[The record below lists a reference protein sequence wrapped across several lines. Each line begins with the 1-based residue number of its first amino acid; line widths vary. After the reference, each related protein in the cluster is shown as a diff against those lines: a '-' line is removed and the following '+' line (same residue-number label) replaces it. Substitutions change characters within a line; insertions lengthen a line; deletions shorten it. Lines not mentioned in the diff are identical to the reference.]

1 MTDGSGATMSGAL
14 VLEERDG
21 SGSGAGAGL
30 EQASPP
36 EAGRPRCGGCALWTR
51 QQTWLCVVPLLIGL
65 VGLALSLMLLQWI
78 VVGSVPDYV
87 PTDLVD
93 AKGIGQDPIFL
104 SKPSAFPKG
113 PATTTGGAAA
123 TPAPVGP
130 ASTAIA
136 ATATAR
142 PRPGARPGPA
152 AGSQAPHLH
161 NRVGTRVT
169 AAIPPPGTTTTR
181 APRVVT
187 PRSTVRRPGGRNGV
201 FSSTSR
207 AALPS
212 SAPSPSSH
220 PVLHNSG
227 QTQNHERPKGPPAT
241 PARPHT
247 HTKTLVPTSPPLRS
261 EHFKPCRDK
270 DLAYCLN
277 EGECFIIE
285 TLTGSHKHCRCKEG
299 YQGVRC
305 DQFLPKTDSIL
316 SDPTDNLGIE
326 FMESKEMYKRQV
338 LSISCITAGIS
349 LLGTFCIALYC
360 RNKRRSEKLQA
371 HLKECRSLKCYSSSG
386 LLPKSSLRPQ
396 CGLHLQSYGKGNGSS
411 TPHGVAIRKVGILQ
425 SCAVPAARPRAS
437 PPGKHH
443 SPSQRA
449 RLTRPHRT
457 PPTPR
462 GRLNPIGVCR
472 DSGPIYQHL
481 QEAQSSDRE
490 AEPLQECP
498 ILKADGGGAQDTSL
512 NMQAPASAVGGHTE
526 GPAPSSSFRTC
537 SIPIIPSVQGHCGV
551 SCEPMANLDA
561 GGRCSLPQGQVGGHP
576 RRLSTVHP
584 AVTSGGQQGS
594 PFALEAKQ
602 RLRALPHNYRKA
614 DDCGAK
620 KMDRFP
626 SATGT
631 ETSALAQNGP
641 TLVHPREPITDSVW
655 VSQ

>member
-21 SGSGAGAGL
+21 SGSGAGVGL

-113 PATTTGGAAA
+113 PATTTG
-123 TPAPVGP
+123 
-130 ASTAIA
+130 
-136 ATATAR
+136 AR

-169 AAIPPPGTTTTR
+169 AAILPPGTTTTR
-181 APRVVT
+181 SPRVVT

-201 FSSTSR
+201 SSSTSR

-247 HTKTLVPTSPPLRS
+247 HTKTCKSSYWTLMTYPLPLAVVPTSPPLRS

-285 TLTGSHKHCRCKEG
+285 TLTGSHKHCRTF
-299 YQGVRC
+299 C
-305 DQFLPKTDSIL
+305 DPFCPTPKT
-316 SDPTDNLGIE
+316 
-326 FMESKEMYKRQV
+326 
-338 LSISCITAGIS
+338 S
-349 LLGTFCIALYC
+349 LLHMPSLCCPLF
-360 RNKRRSEKLQA
+360 
-371 HLKECRSLKCYSSSG
+371 HLHKG
-386 LLPKSSLRPQ
+386 LWS
-396 CGLHLQSYGKGNGSS
+396 
-411 TPHGVAIRKVGILQ
+411 V
-425 SCAVPAARPRAS
+425 
-437 PPGKHH
+437 
-443 SPSQRA
+443 
-449 RLTRPHRT
+449 
-457 PPTPR
+457 
-462 GRLNPIGVCR
+462 VC
-472 DSGPIYQHL
+472 S
-481 QEAQSSDRE
+481 
-490 AEPLQECP
+490 
-498 ILKADGGGAQDTSL
+498 
-512 NMQAPASAVGGHTE
+512 
-526 GPAPSSSFRTC
+526 
-537 SIPIIPSVQGHCGV
+537 
-551 SCEPMANLDA
+551 
-561 GGRCSLPQGQVGGHP
+561 
-576 RRLSTVHP
+576 
-584 AVTSGGQQGS
+584 
-594 PFALEAKQ
+594 
-602 RLRALPHNYRKA
+602 
-614 DDCGAK
+614 
-620 KMDRFP
+620 
-626 SATGT
+626 
-631 ETSALAQNGP
+631 
-641 TLVHPREPITDSVW
+641 
-655 VSQ
+655 